1 VVRFFSLLFIPQ
13 EKNNHRALLLHPSF
27 LSLFIAVYLLNQSL
41 VRSLT
46 IIRPGI
52 LGYSSEITAQK
63 VIDLTN
69 QERQQAGLPTL
80 KLNPALSQ
88 SAALKAADMFA
99 SDYWAHTSPTG
110 TTPWDFFK
118 QAGYKYS
125 VAGENLAKDF
135 YDTDSMM
142 KAWMK
147 SPTHRANIIHAKY
160 KEIGV
165 GVVNGILGGVKTT
178 LVVQHFGTPLKAMAD
193 EPEILANAPQEVFV
207 ENIAGVEA
215 ISPIVT
221 SNPINP
227 LLISKIVGG
236 IMFVIIIC
244 VLFIDGIITLKNGTQ
259 RLTGSSA
266 GHIGFLAI
274 ILLFMLFSGQGTI
287 F

>member
-1 VVRFFSLLFIPQ
+1 MVRFFSLLFIPQ

-135 YDTDSMM
+135 YDTDSMV

-147 SPTHRANIIHAKY
+147 SPTHRANIINDKY
-160 KEIGV
+160 QEIGI
-165 GVVNGILGGVKTT
+165 GVLNGVLGGIKTT
-178 LVVQHFGTPLKAMAD
+178 LVVQHFGTPLTGSVAAESTTLPPQAKT
-193 EPEILANAPQEVFV
+193 LA
-207 ENIAGVEA
+207 
-215 ISPIVT
+215 VT
-221 SNPINP
+221 PNLPAKTVSP
-227 LLISKIVGG
+227 LLISQIFGG
-236 IMFVIIIC
+236 TMFVIIIS
-244 VLFIDGIITLKNGTQ
+244 VLLVDGYLTLKNNTR
-259 RLTGSSA
+259 RLSGSSA
-266 GHIGFLAI
+266 GHVGFLAI
-274 ILLFMLFSGQGTI
+274 ILLLLLFTRQGSI